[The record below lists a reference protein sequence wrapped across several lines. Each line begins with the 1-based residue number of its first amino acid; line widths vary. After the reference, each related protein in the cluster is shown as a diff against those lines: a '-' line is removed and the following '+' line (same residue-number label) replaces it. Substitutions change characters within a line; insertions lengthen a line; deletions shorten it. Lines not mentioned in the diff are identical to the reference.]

1 MDEGRILDDRRA
13 EAEGQAED
21 DAGLS
26 TSDRIV
32 RHIIRG
38 LYDGQYVAGQ
48 RLVEP
53 DLVRRYDVSR
63 STIRE
68 AIKRLAAQGVVETHH
83 NRGARIRQLSKD
95 EARNILLIT
104 EVIIGLAARLAA
116 EHIEEDDNRKVF
128 AEVLSDLLS
137 ASRMADR
144 FQFVRMRN
152 RFHRTM
158 AHISKNPEL
167 EQTIANLQV
176 HLVRNRLVMQ
186 PEERAKSY
194 AAIGTAILAG
204 DAEGAETSAR
214 IHVRKMI
221 ELLDQVYVPPFIAAA
236 EVV

>member
-1 MDEGRILDDRRA
+1 MDDRRA
-13 EAEGQAED
+13 ESQHD
-21 DAGLS
+21 DDPGLS

-53 DLVRRYDVSR
+53 DLVRHYDVSR

-83 NRGARIRQLSKD
+83 NRGARIRQLTKH

-116 EHIEEDDNRKVF
+116 EHIDEGDNRKVF
-128 AEVLSDLLS
+128 ADILAELLA

-144 FQFVRMRN
+144 YQFVRIRN

-158 AHISKNPEL
+158 AQISKNPEL
-167 EQTIANLQV
+167 EQNIANLQV

-186 PEERAKSY
+186 PDERAKSY
-194 AAIGTAILAG
+194 AAIGAAILAG
-204 DAEGAETSAR
+204 DAEGAERSAR
-214 IHVRKMI
+214 AHARRMI
-221 ELLDQVYVPPFIAAA
+221 DLLDDVYVPAFVVA
-236 EVV
+236 ESG

>member
-1 MDEGRILDDRRA
+1 MEDRRA
-13 EAEGQAED
+13 EGQHD
-21 DAGLS
+21 DDPGLS

-53 DLVRRYDVSR
+53 DLVRHYDVSR

-83 NRGARIRQLSKD
+83 NRGARIRQLTKH

-116 EHIEEDDNRKVF
+116 EHIDEGDNRKIF
-128 AEVLSDLLS
+128 ADILAELLS

-144 FQFVRMRN
+144 FQFVRIRN

-158 AHISKNPEL
+158 AQISKNPEL
-167 EQTIANLQV
+167 EQNIANLQV

-204 DAEGAETSAR
+204 DAEGAEKSAR
-214 IHVRKMI
+214 AHARRMI
-221 ELLDQVYVPPFIAAA
+221 DLLDEVYVPAFVDA
-236 EVV
+236 ESG

>member
-1 MDEGRILDDRRA
+1 MAGQPGKQNDDT
-13 EAEGQAED
+13 
-21 DAGLS
+21 GLS

-32 RHIIRG
+32 RHIIKG

-53 DLVRRYDVSR
+53 DLVRRYNVSR

-116 EHIEEDDNRKVF
+116 EHIDTGENRKVF
-128 AEVLSDLLS
+128 AEVLADLLA

-144 FQFVRMRN
+144 YQFVRMRN

-158 AHISKNPEL
+158 AHISENPEL

-176 HLVRNRLVMQ
+176 HIVRNRLVMQ

-194 AAIGTAILAG
+194 AAIGAAILAG
-204 DAEGAETSAR
+204 DSEGAERSAR
-214 IHVRKMI
+214 AHVRRMI
-221 ELLDQVYVPPFIAAA
+221 DLLDEVYVPPFIGTGTG
-236 EVV
+236 